1 MEHPPDAEM
10 EKLELDAQRKAAKE
24 AKKRAKEEKA
34 KQKAEKA
41 KQGAL
46 NLSILLNRCLRVR
59 PKTMLCPHCLMWV
72 SFMAL

>member
-1 MEHPPDAEM
+1 MEHPPEAEM

-46 NLSILLNRCLRVR
+46 NLSIRLNSRLRVR
-59 PKTMLCPHCLMWV
+59 PKTMLCPHCLIRV
-72 SFMAL
+72 SFMPL